1 MTDDEAA
8 SQAVYGVVFGPL
20 KPALREH
27 AYPVTKEELIEQYGG
42 FELEHAD
49 GTDRLE
55 EVLRRADVASF
66 REPRQVRD
74 AILGVVGVD
83 GAGNLIDPDE
93 NDVGIETD
101 DWSSLS
107 P

>member
-1 MTDDEAA
+1 MTDDEAT
-8 SQAVYGVVFGPL
+8 SEAVYGVTFGPL

-42 FELEHAD
+42 FELDHAD

-55 EVLRRADVASF
+55 AVLRRTDVATF
-66 REPRQVRD
+66 REPKQVRD
-74 AILGVVGVD
+74 AILAVVGVD
-83 GAGNLIDPDE
+83 GTGNPVDPE
-93 NDVGIETD
+93 TVGRETG
-101 DWSSLS
+101 DWSRRS

>member
-8 SQAVYGVVFGPL
+8 SRAVYGVVFGPL

-49 GTDRLE
+49 GSDRLE

-83 GAGNLIDPDE
+83 AAGDPVDPDE
-93 NDVGIETD
+93 NEVGVETG
-101 DWSSLS
+101 DWRPLS

>member
-55 EVLRRADVASF
+55 AVLRRADVASF
-66 REPRQVRD
+66 REPHQVRD
-74 AILGVVGVD
+74 AILGVIGVD
-83 GAGNLIDPDE
+83 GSGTSVDPDE
-93 NDVGIETD
+93 SDVGIETG
-101 DWSSLS
+101 DWSPRS

>member
-8 SQAVYGVVFGPL
+8 PRAVYGVVFGPL

-83 GAGNLIDPDE
+83 GAGNPIDPNE
-93 NDVGIETD
+93 NDVGIETA